1 MSRPKFI
8 DIHSHL
14 NFNAFKDD
22 ADAVIERTLEDGVWT
37 ILVGSQIDTS
47 RRALAYAEKYP
58 EGIYAAVGLHPIHLV
73 EMEVDKA
80 EINAGENVPG
90 FKTRVEKFSYEAYKL
105 LAEHSKTVAIGE
117 CGLDYYRIPNL
128 APGAPSGGDP
138 GALKHLQADTFRE
151 QVALAREVKK
161 PLMIHCRNAYED
173 LLQIFREER
182 AQEIG
187 GDVHFFAGSWD
198 IAKQFLDLGFYLSF
212 TGVITFAR
220 DYDEV
225 VKNMPLDRIMVETD
239 APYVTPV
246 PYRGKRN
253 EPLYVEYVA
262 KKIAEIKNLP
272 EDQVFEQL
280 VENAKRCFRL

>member
-1 MSRPKFI
+1 MEPKLI

-22 ADAVIERTLEDGVWT
+22 ADAVIARTLEGGVWT

-47 RRALAYAEKYP
+47 RRAVAYATQYP

-90 FKTRVEKFSYEAYKL
+90 FKTRVEKYSYEAYKL
-105 LAEHSKTVAIGE
+105 LAEHPKTVAIGE
-117 CGLDYYRIPNL
+117 CGLDYYRVMER
-128 APGAPSGGDP
+128 GAWSVEQI
-138 GALKHLQADTFRE
+138 KRLQAETFRQ
-151 QVALAREVKK
+151 QVVLARDVKK

-173 LLQIFREER
+173 LLAILREEHT
-182 AQEIG
+182 QDIG
-187 GDVHFFAGSWD
+187 GNIHFFAGSWD

-212 TGVITFAR
+212 TGVLTFTH

-225 VKNMPLDRIMVETD
+225 VEKAPLDRIMVETD

-253 EPLYVEYVA
+253 EPLYVEYTA
-262 KKIAEIKNLP
+262 RRIAEIKKMP

-280 VENAKRCFRL
+280 VENTRRCFRLRNL